1 MYWFIGVVGIAI
13 LVGLS
18 IWVFTSWRFKAT
30 TIGQQHSQCVQEL
43 QEEDITVSDQTGNKN
58 ATSTTT
64 RSTPSTPSNPNT
76 TSNTNPS
83 TASSMAQKPLP
94 FVQVGGSENGV
105 LGTTSIQEQASR
117 ILSRIGTVRPESLA
131 SREAFMRGVLPRAKQ
146 SRYMIPIQLDS
157 HQPLGK

>member
-1 MYWFIGVVGIAI
+1 MYWFIGVIGIAI
-13 LVGLS
+13 LIGLA
-18 IWVFTSWRFKAT
+18 IWVFTSWQFKAAT
-30 TIGQQHSQCVQEL
+30 MGQKHSQCVQEL
-43 QEEDITVSDQTGNKN
+43 QEEDITVSDQTKNKN
-58 ATSTTT
+58 TTNTTT
-64 RSTPSTPSNPNT
+64 RSTPSSTPSS

-83 TASSMAQKPLP
+83 STPSMAQKPLP

>member
-1 MYWFIGVVGIAI
+1 MYWFIGVVGIVI
-13 LVGLS
+13 LVGLT
-18 IWVFTSWRFKAT
+18 IWVFTSWRFKVT

-43 QEEDITVSDQTGNKN
+43 QEEDITVSDQTKNKN
-58 ATSTTT
+58 TTNTTT
-64 RSTPSTPSNPNT
+64 RSTPSSTPSS

-83 TASSMAQKPLP
+83 STPSMAQKPLP